1 MSTAG
6 HQSINTVMG
15 DVVGWL
21 SVKSE
26 VTRHYASLS
35 ARDSLG
41 LQLAAYAGMPLTHSP
56 ASTASSRG

>member
-1 MSTAG
+1 
-6 HQSINTVMG
+6 MG

-35 ARDSLG
+35 ADDSLQ
-41 LQLAAYAGMPLTHSP
+41 LQLATYRAMHKSHIMQPLA
-56 ASTASSRG
+56 ASR